1 MRAGK
6 SQSLTTSPDIYVLC
20 EFKQGLKWCRAS
32 GSSSVKWGR
41 SWHLHSGLYGQDLGP
56 LPAAEKGLANGASGW
71 WVGVLFQP
79 REGQGLPEATH
90 QKCPQ
95 DPSAPRPRC
104 TTAQQGEGKISK
116 LILMRS
122 TTVASHMIEFLLCS
136 DAVRDALNT

>member
-1 MRAGK
+1 MVPSLRLLICKMGTIMALTLRALWSRSRPPASCREGFGEWGK
-6 SQSLTTSPDIYVLC
+6 WMV
-20 EFKQGLKWCRAS
+20 G
-32 GSSSVKWGR
+32 
-41 SWHLHSGLYGQDLGP
+41 
-56 LPAAEKGLANGASGW
+56 
-71 WVGVLFQP
+71 GVLFQP